1 MIVEKIDHGV
11 TRWSKVGALIL
22 VGWFASSAY
31 HGTLDLTQKA
41 RKLQTVETVTLPKLA
56 SVAGCQTKR
65 ANIAKAEAVK
75 SENGADAD
83 IASIPNCAVPTSV
96 LPAPHPVP
104 KR

>member
-1 MIVEKIDHGV
+1 MKHGFEIS
-11 TRWSKVGALIL
+11 WQGALGLAGAIFFA
-22 VGWFASSAY
+22 GWITSAGY
-31 HGTLDLTQKA
+31 FQVAAHWDQSTE
-41 RKLQTVETVTLPKLA
+41 LQTIESVTLPKLA